1 MFRSMLALAMA
12 IAFAA
17 PVAASAARKDALPPT
32 PCTVQSRTEAEVAAL
47 VAAASPT
54 PGGDEGRAPDRW
66 ASSPADLPQGEPADL
81 ETGAAVTAAAREFAG
96 CINAADL
103 PRWLALL
110 TDRALPEVV
119 EPDGVAALF
128 EVTGTRVPVEIP
140 ESEIATV
147 RVSDVRVLPDG
158 RVGAVVVWRVT
169 HNPDPKPSPEANF
182 HIFQR
187 VGDHWLLDEEIGGY
201 IEAEQGAVSSSEAG
215 AATPVPEPSAGG
227 VAGGYSEI
235 DSVLYAEPTM
245 AGAKFS
251 IEAIVF
257 VGFVGDDDVRDV
269 TCYLF
274 AIERGTSGTTVSAY
288 CRAEEG
294 MIGREAYLDVKAYG
308 PRRGNESA
316 VSRCEDAAPLAADMV
331 FSCTVED
338 PVPAS

>member
-1 MFRSMLALAMA
+1 MLALAMA
-12 IAFAA
+12 VAFAA

-32 PCTVQSRTEAEVAAL
+32 PCTVQPRTETEVAAL
-47 VAAASPT
+47 VAAATLT
-54 PGGDEGRAPDRW
+54 PGVDEGRDPDGW
-66 ASSPADLPQGEPADL
+66 ASSPADLPQGEAADP
-81 ETGAAVTAAAREFAG
+81 ETVAAVTAVAREFAG
-96 CINAADL
+96 CLNAADF
-103 PRWLALL
+103 PRWLALM

-119 EPDGVAALF
+119 EPDGATALF
-128 EVTGTRVPVEIP
+128 EATGTPVPIEIS

-158 RVGAVVVWRVT
+158 RVGAVVIWRVRQYAGE
-169 HNPDPKPSPEANF
+169 KPSPEANF

-187 VGDHWLLDEEIGGY
+187 VDDHWLLDEEIGGY
-201 IEAEQGAVSSSEAG
+201 VRVEQEAVSHSEAG
-215 AATPVPEPSAGG
+215 AATPVQGPSEA
-227 VAGGYSEI
+227 VVPVGYSEI

-257 VGFVGDDDVRDV
+257 VGFGGDDDARDA

-288 CRAEEG
+288 CRAEEV

-331 FSCTVED
+331 FSCTVAD